1 MKKSLL
7 ATANLLA
14 LPALLALSAPAALA
28 APRVVVSPYKFLP
41 LNRAPDHAIGARDA
55 TPYLRS
61 KPAALTW
68 AFATGECGSETWREQ
83 TGAQVAQANV
93 AAFAKAG
100 VDYVISTG
108 GQGGVFTC
116 ATDDGMERFLAR
128 YDSQHLAGIDFD
140 IEAGQ
145 TKEQIASLVQRAAT
159 AQLKRPHLRFSFTVA
174 THAASDGSRRS
185 LNAQGETILAAV
197 RASALRDWTFN
208 LMVMDYG
215 PPASDVCVLRGEVC
229 DMGRS
234 AVQAVRNVHGKYGIP
249 LAQIEVTPMIG
260 VNDVPRNDFTLADA
274 RMLGAAV
281 KDMGLAGLHWWSLDR
296 DQPCKVPVQG
306 ASDRCSGM
314 DGAAGAF
321 DAAFREGLRDAR

>member
-1 MKKSLL
+1 MKINKLVL
-7 ATANLLA
+7 ATLLA
-14 LPALLALSAPAALA
+14 LCGHAGVVLA

-41 LNRAPDHAIGARDA
+41 VNPAPGHAIGAPDG
-55 TPYLRS
+55 TPYLAG

-68 AFATGECGSETWREQ
+68 AFATGECGSEAWRDQ
-83 TGAQVAQANV
+83 SGVDVAAANV
-93 AAFAKAG
+93 AAFAGAG

-116 ATDDGMERFLAR
+116 ASDAAMERFIAR
-128 YDSQHLAGIDFD
+128 YDSKHLAGIDFD

-145 TKEQIASLVQRAAT
+145 TKAQIVSMVQRAAT
-159 AQLKRPHLRFSFTVA
+159 AQRKRPGLRFSFTVG

-185 LNAQGETILAAV
+185 LNALGESILAAV
-197 RASALRDWTFN
+197 RASTLRDWTFN

-215 PPASDVCVLRGEVC
+215 PPAADVCVLRGDVC
-229 DMGRS
+229 DMGKS

-260 VNDVPRNDFTLADA
+260 VNDVPLNDFTLDDA
-274 RMLGAAV
+274 RMLGAAARE
-281 KDMGLAGLHWWSLDR
+281 MGLAGLHWWSLDR

-314 DGAAGAF
+314 DGPAGAF
-321 DAAFREGLRDAR
+321 DAAFRAGFGGKPRQ

>member
-1 MKKSLL
+1 MKTNKLL
-7 ATANLLA
+7 VA
-14 LPALLALSAPAALA
+14 ALLALCGSAALA
-28 APRVVVSPYKFLP
+28 APRVVVSAYKFLP
-41 LNRAPDHAIGARDA
+41 LNRAPDHVIGARDA
-55 TPYLRS
+55 TPYLAG

-83 TGAQVAQANV
+83 TGAQVAKANV

-100 VDYVISTG
+100 VDYVVSTG

-116 ATDDGMERFLAR
+116 ATDEGMERFIAR
-128 YDSQHLAGIDFD
+128 YDSRHLAGIDFD

-145 TKEQIASLVQRAAT
+145 TKEQIASIVQRAAT
-159 AQLKRPHLRFSFTVA
+159 AQKKRPDLRFSFTVA

-185 LNAQGETILAAV
+185 LNALGETILAAV
-197 RASALRDWTFN
+197 RAGGLRDWTFN

-215 PPASDVCVLRGEVC
+215 PPAPDACVLRGDAC
-229 DMGRS
+229 DMGKS
-234 AVQAVRNVHGKYGIP
+234 AVQAVRNVHEKYGIP

-260 VNDVPRNDFTLADA
+260 VNDMPLNDFTLDDA

-281 KDMGLAGLHWWSLDR
+281 KQMGLAGLHWWSLDR
-296 DQPCKVPVQG
+296 DQPCKVAVQG

-314 DGAAGAF
+314 TGAAGAF
-321 DAAFREGLRDAR
+321 DAAFREGLGDKR